1 MYCKYLCRNRV
12 SGRGRGSVNVRVRG
26 ICSVGLGAVVGF

>member
-12 SGRGRGSVNVRVRG
+12 SGG
-26 ICSVGLGAVVGF
+26 VGVALRLELGVYVAQD